1 MLILSARKS
10 STKKLGKLF
19 VSKFFF
25 TFSEFLI
32 LKADVVKRLNDFEDS
47 VMASISMELSDH
59 HEFQVFQGEVALLAK
74 NQLFNKYLLNI
85 SSLPL
90 LKE

>member
-1 MLILSARKS
+1 
-10 STKKLGKLF
+10 
-19 VSKFFF
+19 
-25 TFSEFLI
+25 
-32 LKADVVKRLNDFEDS
+32 
-47 VMASISMELSDH
+47 MASISMQLSDH
-59 HEFQVFQGEVALLAK
+59 HEFQVLQGEVALLAK